1 MFEAY
6 KVAVRLSLVSNVA
19 SGLAALAGQFRTL
32 NDNVNTSQ
40 KSVAA
45 LEAKLLQIKRLGLLG
60 GAMAAAGGFGLS
72 LFKGPLEEAKLFQ
85 LEIAKFR
92 ALGIGEAV
100 TQDAVKFAKGMDTY
114 GTSVRENLSL
124 LRDAQTVL
132 GDFEHAKGV
141 APLLAQMKFAN
152 TAMYGGE
159 GADTRERAFMD
170 MLKVIELRKGL
181 VSEDAFRRQANM
193 VQQVITATG
202 GRVGA
207 SEYLQ
212 LIKTGGVA
220 AKGISDDVFYYKL
233 EPLIQEMGGMRVGTG
248 LMSAY
253 QNLMLGR
260 TTVQVAKELNSLG
273 LLDPKHVEYN
283 KIGMIKRVL
292 PGGLKGGD
300 VLARDPVEFLETVLL
315 PAFAKKGI
323 TSEQGVL
330 QELGLIFSNRTASSL
345 FSTIFLQMANIKKNE
360 ALNRGAMTID
370 QLTGEAKNTA
380 LGKEIELQ
388 KKWKDVLNELGTAVL
403 PIAIKAVEGLTV
415 AVKAA
420 VAFAREFPVLTKGLT
435 IAFGVL
441 SGLVAAGG
449 VVMLATSAFKA
460 LGLALAFSGVGG
472 IGGAAGIMRLALAF
486 TGPAGLI
493 AALVALGIFVAKSI
507 DASKVKNKFQ
517 DISPG
522 YKRPGDS
529 SNPDSIRTP
538 AGEAAREALRKRLGL
553 PEETVKPAAANKSGQ
568 KQGDIYMDGR
578 KVGEIVTQ
586 HQSKEAARPMSG
598 TTRVDPT
605 MTRLPAGGSLQ
616 MGY

>member
-6 KVAVRLSLVSNVA
+6 KVAVKLSLVSNVA

-32 NDNVNTSQ
+32 NEHVNTTQ
-40 KSVAA
+40 KSVNA
-45 LEAKLLQIKRLGLLG
+45 LETKLLEIKRLGMVG

-72 LFKGPLEEAKLFQ
+72 LFSGPLEEAKLFQ
-85 LEIAKFR
+85 LEVSKFR

-114 GTSVRENLSL
+114 GTSVRENLGL

-132 GDFEHAKGV
+132 GDYEHAKGV

-170 MLKVIELRKGL
+170 MLKVIELRRGL
-181 VSEDAFRRQANM
+181 VSEDAFRKQANM
-193 VQQVITATG
+193 VQQVLTATG

-207 SEYLQ
+207 NEYLQ
-212 LIKTGGVA
+212 MIKTGGVA
-220 AKGISDDVFYYKL
+220 AKGISDEVFYYKL
-233 EPLIQEMGGMRVGTG
+233 EPLIQEMGGSRVGTG

-260 TTVQVAKELNSLG
+260 TTVQVAKELQSLG
-273 LLDPKHVEYN
+273 LLDEKHVEYN

-292 PGGLKGGD
+292 PGGLQGGD
-300 VLARDPVEFLETVLL
+300 VMARDPVAFLETVLL

-323 TSEQGVL
+323 TGEKDVL

-360 ALNRGAMTID
+360 ALNRGAMNID

-380 LGKEIELQ
+380 LGKELELQ
-388 KKWKDVLNELGTAVL
+388 KKWKDVLNELGTSVL

-415 AVKAA
+415 VVKG
-420 VAFAREFPVLTKGLT
+420 VIAFAKEFPLLTKGLT

-441 SGLVAAGG
+441 AGLVAAGG
-449 VVMLATSAFKA
+449 TIMLATSAFKA
-460 LGLALAFSGVGG
+460 LGLALSLGGAAGG
-472 IGGAAGIMRLALAF
+472 IGGVLGTVAKGFGLIFKAAGPLL
-486 TGPAGLI
+486 
-493 AALVALGIFVAKSI
+493 ALVAAYEGGQYVGKKISENLSDNTRMSLGRGIAKTLAFFGNE
-507 DASKVKNKFQ
+507 DAK
-517 DISPG
+517 
-522 YKRPGDS
+522 
-529 SNPDSIRTP
+529 
-538 AGEAAREALRKRLGL
+538 EALALEDKYIR
-553 PEETVKPAAANKSGQ
+553 S
-568 KQGDIYMDGR
+568 KQQAGAGGPGNVYMDGR

-586 HQSKEAARPMSG
+586 HQSKEASMPMRG
-598 TTRVDPT
+598 TTRVDGF
-605 MTRLPAGGSLQ
+605 MNLLPPGAMLPIGN
-616 MGY
+616 